1 MRLRQVALVA
11 ENLNTVRQEL
21 FQLLGLS
28 EDYADAGVG
37 EFGLENSVMAIG
49 DTFLEVVS
57 PTQTGTTAGRLLER
71 RGGDGG
77 YMVLVQTDDIE
88 FMRNHTESLKVRKI
102 WEFDSADTKA
112 FHLHPKDIG
121 GAILS
126 VDQMEPP
133 QSWRWAGPDW
143 ESRQALWVSSI
154 RSTSIQADEPEFMA
168 KRWAEVLHEPVQQI
182 DNDWVVMLE
191 DASIVFHKDVDGRGE
206 GLSAI
211 VFNATNLDAIRQ
223 QASKMNL
230 AVQEAGHEALS
241 LTYCGVRLSFVA
253 DTA

>member
-1 MRLRQVALVA
+1 MRLRQVAFVA
-11 ENLNTVRQEL
+11 ENLMQVREEL

-28 EDYADAGVG
+28 EDYADPGVG
-37 EFGLENSVMAIG
+37 EFGLENSVMTIG

-88 FMRNHTESLKVRKI
+88 FMRNHTESLSVRKI
-102 WEFDSADTKA
+102 WELDSDDTKA

-133 QSWRWAGPDW
+133 ESWRWAGQGW
-143 ESRQALWVSSI
+143 ESRQALWVSTI
-154 RSTSIQADEPEFMA
+154 RSVSIQANDPENMA
-168 KRWAEVLHEPVQQI
+168 KRWGKVLDETVQPF
-182 DNDWVVMLE
+182 NGGWAVLLE
-191 DASIVFHKDVDGRGE
+191 GGSIEFHSDVDGRGE

-211 VFNATNLDAIRQ
+211 AFDATNLAAIRQ
-223 QASKMNL
+223 QASKMNI
-230 AVQEAGHEALS
+230 AVEGTDHEAILVH
-241 LTYCGVRLSFVA
+241 CGVRLSFL
-253 DTA
+253 DTAA